1 MDDAYETKNPEND
14 ISIYRMV
21 QELVNNIMKHAGA
34 TNLHIT
40 SVYAP
45 HALTIN
51 LYYDG
56 KGLSQQQFES
66 FRYSKNGLGLK
77 NIQNRIILLK
87 GKISFRATP
96 NENTILITLPLQ
108 NAVV

>member
-1 MDDAYETKNPEND
+1 
-14 ISIYRMV
+14 
-21 QELVNNIMKHAGA
+21 MKHAG
-34 TNLHIT
+34 TTDLHIT

-45 HALTIN
+45 NALTIN
-51 LYYDG
+51 VYYNG
-56 KGLSQQQFES
+56 KGLSQQQFEA

-87 GKISFRATP
+87 GKISFRAAP
-96 NENTILITLPLQ
+96 NENTILISLPLQ